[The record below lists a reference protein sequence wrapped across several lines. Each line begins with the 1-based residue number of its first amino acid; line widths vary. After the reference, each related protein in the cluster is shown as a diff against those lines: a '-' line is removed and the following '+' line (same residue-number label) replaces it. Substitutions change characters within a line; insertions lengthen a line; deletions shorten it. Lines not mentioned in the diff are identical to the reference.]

1 MLRASDGGESQSAM
15 HDRVCV
21 SKDCPATSDEHE
33 PEASEEREERNRRL
47 APGCPVCSSAAVTRF
62 IDVRGVPVF
71 CNVLWSTRTEALS
84 AATGDIELTL
94 CSDCGHVF
102 NSAFD
107 AGKLEYTEAYENSLH
122 FSPHFSR
129 YAEDLAHRLIDT
141 YGIREKDVIDVGCGR
156 GDFLSLLCKVGNN
169 RGYGFDK
176 SYAPSDHDQLASAN
190 PTFIRDFY
198 GTQFANYPCD
208 LLCCRHVLEHIEEPD
223 PFVAG
228 IRRTLDSKEAAVVFF
243 EVPNAAYTLRDL
255 GIWDLIY
262 EHCSY
267 FSDASLHHLF
277 SRNGFTI
284 RRISELYDGQ
294 FIGIECTPGSG
305 ETTPSAMDARVVK
318 GCVERFPD
326 RYRRKLDHWRR
337 VVDELQRSG
346 MRAVI
351 WGGGSKGVT
360 FLNLLRPSAV
370 VGVVDLNPR
379 KHGRFVPGTGH
390 EVISPELLPE
400 VMPDVVIVMN
410 EVYKDEIRKDL
421 NARGLTPELHIA

>member
-1 MLRASDGGESQSAM
+1 M
-15 HDRVCV
+15 CV
-21 SKDCPATSDEHE
+21 
-33 PEASEEREERNRRL
+33 
-47 APGCPVCSSAAVTRF
+47 GAAVRTF
-62 IDVRGVPVF
+62 MEIRGVPVF
-71 CNVLWSTRTEALS
+71 CNVLAPTRAEALA

-102 NSAFD
+102 NAAFD
-107 AGKLEYTEAYENSLH
+107 AAKLEYNPAYENSLH

-156 GDFLSLLCKVGNN
+156 GDFLSLLCKAGNN

-176 SYAPSDHDQLASAN
+176 SYAPSDHGPAASAN

-198 GTQFANYPCD
+198 GAQYANYPCD
-208 LLCCRHVLEHIEEPD
+208 LLCCRHVLEHIEQPD
-223 PFVAG
+223 AFIAG
-228 IRRTLDSKEAAVVFF
+228 IRRTLDAKKGAVVFF

-267 FSDASLHHLF
+267 FSDASLHRLF

-294 FIGIECTPGSG
+294 FIGIECTTGPR
-305 ETTPSAMDARVVK
+305 ETTPSAMDAHAVK
-318 GCVERFPD
+318 ESVERFPD
-326 RYRRKLDHWRR
+326 RYHRKLDHWRG
-337 VVDELQRSG
+337 VVDDLQRNG

-360 FLNLLRPSAV
+360 FLKSAEAVGRRRRRRPQPAQ
-370 VGVVDLNPR
+370 
-379 KHGRFVPGTGH
+379 
-390 EVISPELLPE
+390 
-400 VMPDVVIVMN
+400 
-410 EVYKDEIRKDL
+410 
-421 NARGLTPELHIA
+421 ARPLCARDRTRG